1 MTDEELL
8 VEALIVLEQ
17 ARCKS
22 HDVTYRVQWN
32 QRKIRVIREM
42 RERLEK

>member
-17 ARCKS
+17 SRCKLT
-22 HDVTYRVQWN
+22 DVTLRVQWN